1 MKILTAQRPTD
12 PEQLGSIAAI
22 ERAALRARELARQT
36 NTPCYVL
43 RKGRV
48 IDITHED
55 RDAGSDTNLGSAK
68 QE

>member
-43 RKGRV
+43 RDGRV
-48 IDITHED
+48 VDIAQED
-55 RDAGSDTNLGSAK
+55 RNSGRDINRDNAR

>member
-1 MKILTAQRPTD
+1 MKILTSQRPTD

-43 RKGRV
+43 RDGRV
-48 IDITHED
+48 VDIAQED
-55 RDAGSDTNLGSAK
+55 RNSGRDINRDNAR